1 MSDIRGIVE
10 RLLNEKLKKKFALFD
25 LDVKELNEK
34 SRDLKKKYDLL
45 NARVRKIEQET
56 NSGTDYGV

>member
-1 MSDIRGIVE
+1 LSDIRGIVE